1 MATMTMQRPRSGVT
15 EGSAE
20 RAGAVTPR
28 AFGSAI
34 ICVIAA
40 QLSSTGAYSS
50 LRDPLSG
57 LAWTSQGWLFPLAL
71 ALLAIGMLCAA
82 TSLHRIRPHVGLAP
96 VLLLAAGGAA
106 GGVAACFP
114 ADRAGVSLVSAGGEI
129 HRWASLALLVLPTV
143 AALRVS
149 VILGRTSP
157 GRQGAALRHRLIAL
171 IVATVVCGLVFL
183 GGFLPA
189 LLHTDAP
196 VFTWLA
202 RLNGLAQ
209 RALVLLVVL
218 AAWLL
223 GLLSRGPLT
232 ERVEQLESL
241 QRAPAEHGVSGTG
254 VPDAGGVITAR
265 AQRPGRYRS

>member
-20 RAGAVTPR
+20 RAGAVTPL

-114 ADRAGVSLVSAGGEI
+114 ADRAG
-129 HRWASLALLVLPTV
+129 ASLCPRSARST
-143 AALRVS
+143 A
-149 VILGRTSP
+149 GRHWP
-157 GRQGAALRHRLIAL
+157 CWCCRRWRR
-171 IVATVVCGLVFL
+171 CG
-183 GGFLPA
+183 
-189 LLHTDAP
+189 
-196 VFTWLA
+196 
-202 RLNGLAQ
+202 
-209 RALVLLVVL
+209 
-218 AAWLL
+218 
-223 GLLSRGPLT
+223 
-232 ERVEQLESL
+232 
-241 QRAPAEHGVSGTG
+241 
-254 VPDAGGVITAR
+254 
-265 AQRPGRYRS
+265 YR

>member
-1 MATMTMQRPRSGVT
+1 M
-15 EGSAE
+15 
-20 RAGAVTPR
+20 
-28 AFGSAI
+28 
-34 ICVIAA
+34 
-40 QLSSTGAYSS
+40 
-50 LRDPLSG
+50 
-57 LAWTSQGWLFPLAL
+57 
-71 ALLAIGMLCAA
+71 
-82 TSLHRIRPHVGLAP
+82 
-96 VLLLAAGGAA
+96 
-106 GGVAACFP
+106 
-114 ADRAGVSLVSAGGEI
+114 
-129 HRWASLALLVLPTV
+129 
-143 AALRVS
+143 
-149 VILGRTSP
+149 LGRTSP
-157 GRQGAALRHRLIAL
+157 GRQSAAHRHRLIAL

-196 VFTWLA
+196 VFTGLA

-232 ERVEQLESL
+232 ERVERWESL
-241 QRAPAEHGVSGTG
+241 QRAPAEHGGSGTG

>member
-20 RAGAVTPR
+20 RAGAVAPL

-40 QLSSTGAYSS
+40 QLSSTGAYNS

-114 ADRAGVSLVSAGGEI
+114 ADRAGASLVSAGGEI

-157 GRQGAALRHRLIAL
+157 GRQGAAHRHRLIAL
-171 IVATVVCGLVFL
+171 IVAIATTGLVFI
-183 GGFLPA
+183 GGFLPT
-189 LLHTDAP
+189 LLHTDISL
-196 VFTWLA
+196 FTSLA
-202 RLNGLAQ
+202 QLNGMAQ
-209 RALVLLVVL
+209 RVLVLLVVL
-218 AAWLL
+218 ATWQL
-223 GLLSRGPLT
+223 GLIARARLT
-232 ERVEQLESL
+232 ERVESGSL
-241 QRAPAEHGVSGTG
+241 QTPSSEHEASTPAIRMGV
-254 VPDAGGVITAR
+254 A
-265 AQRPGRYRS
+265 